1 MTERVRC
8 LYCDYSGIRIVHPS
22 GENFNGREEDF
33 ENMVCEKDPYDED
46 FDPSLMLQYYTI
58 ENIIS
63 DSSDIAEEVGRL
75 EEDCIYSDESGGCDE
90 HSESDDDD
98 TDMDYSTDKYDE

>member
-1 MTERVRC
+1 M
-8 LYCDYSGIRIVHPS
+8 YCDYSGIRIVHPS

-33 ENMVCEKDPYDED
+33 ENMVCKKDPYDED
-46 FDPSLMLQYYTI
+46 FNPSLMPQYYTN

-75 EEDCIYSDESGGCDE
+75 EEDCIYSESSGSDE
-90 HSESDDDD
+90 HNESDDYD
-98 TDMDYSTDKYDE
+98 TDMDYSNDEYELI